1 MAITKETVL
10 DQVEIVKME
19 TWKVLQVRTKV
30 NVIEDDVVIA
40 STKHRTTLYPDITSG
55 SLASQPADVKSIVG
69 VLWTDS
75 HIASYVDAQASG
87 SL

>member
-1 MAITKETVL
+1 MAITKKTVL

-40 STKHRTTLYPDITSG
+40 STKHRTTLHPDITSG

-69 VLWTDS
+69 ALWTDS
-75 HIASYVDAQASG
+75 HIASYRTHVS
-87 SL
+87 SSSS

>member
-19 TWKVLQVRTKV
+19 TWKVLQVRTKI
-30 NVIEDDVVIA
+30 NVIEDDVIIA

-55 SLASQPADVKSIVG
+55 SLSSQPADVKSIVG
-69 VLWTDS
+69 ALWTDS

>member
-1 MAITKETVL
+1 ML
-10 DQVEIVKME
+10 
-19 TWKVLQVRTKV
+19 
-30 NVIEDDVVIA
+30 
-40 STKHRTTLYPDITSG
+40 TTLHPDITSG
-55 SLASQPADVKSIVG
+55 SLSSQPADVKSIVG